1 MRRFAFYT
9 VSAQWFLGNAF
20 PMAYTHWH
28 KMALWCLLLCFLV
41 LMVLTGHIMSITWI
55 RINA

>member
-20 PMAYTHWH
+20 PMAYTDTRWRYG
-28 KMALWCLLLCFLV
+28 AFCYAFWFLWFLLATLCPLREFGSML
-41 LMVLTGHIMSITWI
+41 
-55 RINA
+55 